1 MPDPSGVNLGF
12 AFTLPP
18 AEAVAYLE
26 SKGFQISDSWREVW
40 NEEHSKVFTVARM
53 AREDLLADTRR
64 VIKTALAEGK
74 TNKQSAAELEAMLR
88 KAGWW
93 GIETVTDPRG
103 NKKEV
108 LLGTPHRIRTILRT
122 NINTAY
128 SAGRYKR
135 QRETMETRPLWQYS
149 AVLDGATRLRHR
161 ELHGKVFRAD
171 DPIWDT
177 IYPPNGFNCRCRVR
191 ALSERQ
197 VKARG
202 IEVLSGGAA
211 GGFTPDPGWDYN
223 PGKHALW
230 PGAEE

>member
-1 MPDPSGVNLGF
+1 M
-12 AFTLPP
+12 
-18 AEAVAYLE
+18 
-26 SKGFQISDSWREVW
+26 
-40 NEEHSKVFTVARM
+40 
-53 AREDLLADTRR
+53 
-64 VIKTALAEGK
+64 
-74 TNKQSAAELEAMLR
+74 
-88 KAGWW
+88 
-93 GIETVTDPRG
+93 GIETVTDSQG
-103 NKKEV
+103 DKKEV
-108 LLGTPHRIRTILRT
+108 LRGSPYRIRTILRT

-135 QRETMETRPLWQYS
+135 QTETIQARPWWQYS

-202 IEVLSGGAA
+202 VEVLSGEDAE
-211 GGFTPDPGWDYN
+211 GFVPDPGWDYN
-223 PGKHALW
+223 PANTLSGPEPRSSDGRANQTSEGKLEL
-230 PGAEE
+230 GC